1 MTVHRRMPESLARPP
16 AALDCLF
23 LAVAQ
28 AAIFAMMLSIS
39 IDAAG
44 RYLFDRPLQGSYE
57 VTSLYFMVM
66 LCFLGMPAMHA
77 RGGHIR
83 LDVLHRLLARVPGR
97 LTERL
102 NALLAGA
109 VFAFLA
115 WHSGGEA
122 VEKFVNRDTT
132 FGAVQLPLYW
142 SYVWVPAG
150 CGVLALR
157 LALEVVWPPSAE
169 PEAGVTP

>member
-1 MTVHRRMPESLARPP
+1 MHVTMPGYLARPL
-16 AALDCLF
+16 AAIDRLF
-23 LAVAQ
+23 LTVAQ
-28 AAIFAMMLSIS
+28 VALFAMMLSIS
-39 IDAAG
+39 TDAAG

-66 LCFLGMPAMHA
+66 LGFLGMPAVHA

-83 LDVLHRLLARVPGR
+83 LDMLHRLLARVPWR

-109 VFAFLA
+109 VFAFFA
-115 WHSGGEA
+115 WHTAGEA
-122 VEKFVNRDTT
+122 LEKFVNRDTT

-150 CGVLALR
+150 CALLALR
-157 LALEVVWPPSAE
+157 LLLEIVWPPAAESAQGDL
-169 PEAGVTP
+169 A